1 MLGLLY
7 KDCFI
12 YIKSKA
18 WISLIFYYFI
28 ALGTLLFSNTSIGL
42 LIMIMFALA
51 NGLTYLVWLDDR
63 YNAPLFLSALNLKR
77 NKLLLSRY
85 IVVTIITLLFI
96 IAISIPALLFSDV
109 YQPTSYVLRIL
120 YYLCFIYLQLGIDIY
135 IINNLGYGNSKW
147 VLYIVNIIIG
157 TIAGYSHGYLFFYTP
172 LVTTFS
178 SIWLGVLLLF
188 IGLLIW
194 YSSYV
199 INSKIYEKKD
209 L

>member
-18 WISLIFYYFI
+18 WISLLFYYFI

-42 LIMIMFALA
+42 LIMVMFALA
-51 NGLTYLVWLDDR
+51 NGLTYLVWLDDK
-63 YNAPLFLSALNLKR
+63 YNAPLFLSALNIHR
-77 NKLLLSRY
+77 SKLLLSRY
-85 IVVTIITLLFI
+85 IVITIITLLFI
-96 IAISIPALLFSDV
+96 ITISIPILLFSEV
-109 YQPTSYVLRIL
+109 YQTPSYILRLL
-120 YYLCFIYLQLGIDIY
+120 YYLCFVYLQLGIDMY
-135 IINNLGYGNSKW
+135 IINHLGYKSRW
-147 VLYIVNIIIG
+147 VLYIVNTIIG
-157 TIAGYSHGYLFFYTP
+157 FVAGYSYGYLFFYTP
-172 LVTTFS
+172 LIES
-178 SIWLGVLLLF
+178 LSGIWLGVLLLF

-199 INSKIYEKKD
+199 INAKLYEKID